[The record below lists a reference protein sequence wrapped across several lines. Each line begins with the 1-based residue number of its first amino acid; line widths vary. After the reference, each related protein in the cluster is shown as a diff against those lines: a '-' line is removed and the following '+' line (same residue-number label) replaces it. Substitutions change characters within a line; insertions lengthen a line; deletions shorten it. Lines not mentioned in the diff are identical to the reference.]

1 MKRLKW
7 FFKLCSMSLSMC
19 WRGYISYMGWSA
31 LVHGIGLMIGYLGEY
46 VVLYTMIR
54 NFNTLGGFSGLEVCF
69 LYALGLTT
77 YALGNVHTR
86 KFWRMD
92 ELVLRGRLDMYLIRP
107 VSPLLQLFTEDL
119 QVGYLSHLVLGVGS
133 MLLVKH
139 MTGLTWSAVQWL
151 LFVYALLAGGV
162 LMGGISLLL
171 TPLSFWWG
179 ESGAVTWLVRHDVR
193 YAIRYPVTIY
203 PKLLRGLLFVLPY
216 AFVNYYPCLYLLNKS
231 DSPFAA
237 GYVLLTLPVGILV
250 NIVFVLFWRAGLK
263 RYSSAGG

>member
-1 MKRLKW
+1 
-7 FFKLCSMSLSMC
+7 
-19 WRGYISYMGWSA
+19 
-31 LVHGIGLMIGYLGEY
+31 
-46 VVLYTMIR
+46 
-54 NFNTLGGFSGLEVCF
+54 
-69 LYALGLTT
+69 
-77 YALGNVHTR
+77 
-86 KFWRMD
+86 
-92 ELVLRGRLDMYLIRP
+92 
-107 VSPLLQLFTEDL
+107 
-119 QVGYLSHLVLGVGS
+119 
-133 MLLVKH
+133 
-139 MTGLTWSAVQWL
+139 
-151 LFVYALLAGGV
+151 
-162 LMGGISLLL
+162 MGGISLLL